1 MLSASGV
8 DILSSGM
15 CHRSCCNGWTCEIQW
30 VSSKLKSKS
39 LIVNVLHLTVTGAL
53 VTRKVQQGRGRGL
66 YSNFIVFLFILH
78 KSSVCLSLAVANFAY
93 QRQREGMLADWR
105 MGLGNYGL
113 GELVSWRGG
122 CRSLKTKKI
131 SRVELRNASS
141 QSTCK
146 S

>member
-53 VTRKVQQGRGRGL
+53 VTRKVQQGRGR
-66 YSNFIVFLFILH
+66 
-78 KSSVCLSLAVANFAY
+78 VANFAY